1 MKKFKIFE
9 FLRAQQQAALLTG
22 QRPGERPNLSQTTTQ
37 VPQQIPGLPGNLS
50 MNSLQNTLAQHVSL
64 EKMSQKF
71 FKPQKFIFF
80 K

>member
-9 FLRAQQQAALLTG
+9 FFRAQQQAALLTG
-22 QRPGERPNLSQTTTQ
+22 QRPGERSNLSQTTNQ

-64 EKMSQKF
+64 EKMSSK
-71 FKPQKFIFF
+71 IC
-80 K
+80 